1 MSGNGAFEGEM
12 WLGDR
17 DDERFGAL
25 AGTLRAALIEAPD
38 PARSAELVPRLAA
51 AARASLVT
59 EPLAR
64 PSGAGAR
71 RRSRLALFARVAV
84 AVALVPALFAGLA
97 VAGVSLPDA
106 AEAPFEAVGIELPN
120 QASGEPQPSE
130 RGDGVTQPGQGAEGG
145 GEAAGGG
152 AAKAKRPGAR
162 GSDNAE
168 EKRGHGQEVEN
179 PAREVE
185 RTNGKR
191 GRGRALGK
199 NGAAPGQSNPNRG
212 GQGKGKAIGQT
223 DAPPPGQ
230 AKKPAGTSKGNS
242 GGGGS
247 SSTGAAGSGA
257 GGQGQGQDKDKV
269 K

>member
-12 WLGDR
+12 WLGDT
-17 DDERFGAL
+17 DNERLGAL
-25 AGTLRAALIEAPD
+25 AGTLRAALVVAPD

-64 PSGAGAR
+64 PSGAGAQ
-71 RRSRLALFARVAV
+71 RRSPLALFARVAV

-97 VAGVSLPDA
+97 AAGVRLPDV

-120 QASGEPQPSE
+120 QGSEGPESSG
-130 RGDGVTQPGQGAEGG
+130 RGDGAAQPGQGAEDGG
-145 GEAAGGG
+145 DAAGGG
-152 AAKAKRPGAR
+152 AAKAKSPGEG
-162 GSDNAE
+162 GSANAE
-168 EKRGHGQEVEN
+168 DKRGHGQEVEN
-179 PAREVE
+179 PARETE
-185 RTNGKR
+185 RTNGKQ

-212 GQGKGKAIGQT
+212 GQGEGKAIGQT

-230 AKKPAGTSKGNS
+230 AKKQAGASKRNNGMA
-242 GGGGS
+242 GS
-247 SSTGAAGSGA
+247 SSTGAAGSGS
-257 GGQGQGQDKDKV
+257 GGKGLIKEK
-269 K
+269 

>member
-1 MSGNGAFEGEM
+1 VSGNGAFEGEM

-17 DDERFGAL
+17 DDERLGAL

-71 RRSRLALFARVAV
+71 RGSRLALFARVAV

-120 QASGEPQPSE
+120 QGSEEAEPSG

-145 GEAAGGG
+145 EAAGGG
-152 AAKAKRPGAR
+152 AANAKRPGAR

-242 GGGGS
+242 VGGS
-247 SSTGAAGSGA
+247 SSTGAAGAGA
-257 GGQGQGQDKDKV
+257 GGQGQGKGKV
-269 K
+269 E

>member
-17 DDERFGAL
+17 DDERLGAL
-25 AGTLRAALIEAPD
+25 AGTLRAALVEAPD
-38 PARSAELVPRLAA
+38 PARSAELVPLLAA

-71 RRSRLALFARVAV
+71 RRSRLVLFARVAV

-97 VAGVSLPDA
+97 VAGVRLPDA

-120 QASGEPQPSE
+120 QGSEEPETSG
-130 RGDGVTQPGQGAEGG
+130 RGGGGAPPGQGAEDGG
-145 GEAAGGG
+145 DAAGGG
-152 AAKAKRPGAR
+152 PAKAKRPGAR
-162 GSDNAE
+162 GSENAE

>member
-17 DDERFGAL
+17 DDERLGAL
-25 AGTLRAALIEAPD
+25 VGALRTALIVAPD

-71 RRSRLALFARVAV
+71 RRSRPALFARVAV

-97 VAGVSLPDA
+97 VAGVRLPAA

-120 QASGEPQPSE
+120 QGSEEAEPSG
-130 RGDGVTQPGQGAEGG
+130 RGDGSTQPGEGAEDGG
-145 GEAAGGG
+145 NAAGGDG
-152 AAKAKRPGAR
+152 AAKAKGPGER
-162 GSDNAE
+162 GNANAE

-179 PAREVE
+179 PARETE
-185 RTNGKR
+185 RTNGKQ

-199 NGAAPGQSNPNRG
+199 NDAAPGQSNPNRG

-223 DAPPPGQ
+223 DAPPPGK

-242 GGGGS
+242 RGAGS
-247 SSTGAAGSGA
+247 SSTGAAGSKS
-257 GGQGQGQDKDKV
+257 GGQGKGQDKEK
-269 K
+269 

>member
-17 DDERFGAL
+17 DDERLGAL
-25 AGTLRAALIEAPD
+25 AGTLRAALVEAPD

-64 PSGAGAR
+64 PSGAR
-71 RRSRLALFARVAV
+71 RRSRLALFARAAV

-97 VAGVSLPDA
+97 VAGVRLPDA

-120 QASGEPQPSE
+120 QGSEEPETSG
-130 RGDGVTQPGQGAEGG
+130 RGGGAAQPGEGAEDGG
-145 GEAAGGG
+145 DAAGGG
-152 AAKAKRPGAR
+152 PAKAKRPGAR
-162 GSDNAE
+162 GSENAE

-247 SSTGAAGSGA
+247 SSTGA
-257 GGQGQGQDKDKV
+257 
-269 K
+269 